1 MASLKLLSTPKL
13 TNLTIGNRVGQQ
25 GVLEIQQSTIRHP
38 NRLTLGTALRTLII
52 GENCFGKSERFA
64 LIGKRNE
71 INLIQMLPA

>member
-13 TNLTIGNRVGQQ
+13 ANLTIGNRVGQR

-38 NRLTLGTALRTLII
+38 TRLTLGTALHTLII

-64 LIGKRNE
+64 LIGRNDE
-71 INLIQMLPA
+71 TYLM

>member
-38 NRLTLGTALRTLII
+38 TRLTLGTALQTLVI
-52 GENCFGKSERFA
+52 GENCFAKNERFA
-64 LIGKRNE
+64 LIGRSDE
-71 INLIQMLPA
+71 INVM